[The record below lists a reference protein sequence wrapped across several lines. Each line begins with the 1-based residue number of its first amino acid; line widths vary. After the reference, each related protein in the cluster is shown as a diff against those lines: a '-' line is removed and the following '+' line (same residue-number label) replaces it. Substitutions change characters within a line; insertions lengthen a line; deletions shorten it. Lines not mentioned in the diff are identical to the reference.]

1 MKSLTMISIL
11 AVVVMVSACDKT
23 EQTNQKTSL
32 PATPVFELKVVN
44 WGPKSAKVGTNPNK
58 QPDGSMG
65 VWIEVVGTQGLGDAQ
80 VLFGGQ
86 PAKGTSVQDKN
97 VNAAISTEELIQPGS
112 KDVVVKQISTGK
124 TYPVGTFTVESAN

>member
-11 AVVVMVSACDKT
+11 AVVAMVSACDKT
-23 EQTNQKTSL
+23 EQTNQKTSV

-44 WGPKSAKVGTNPNK
+44 WGPQTAKAGMNPNK

-80 VLFGGQ
+80 VIFGGQ
-86 PAKGTSVQDKN
+86 PAKVTSVQDKY
-97 VNAAISTEELIQPGS
+97 VNAGISTEELIQPGS

-124 TYPVGTFTVESAN
+124 TYPVGTFIVEPAN